1 MVTTD
6 ESSPRGGTGAGLPTD
21 GGPAVDTD
29 RDRISVAPQWKL
41 MWWRFRKHKVAVS
54 AGLVILAFYLVALL
68 ANFFAYS
75 DPDDSRPALS
85 FIPPQ
90 PIQWFADD
98 GSFSPHVYP
107 LVGERDMETFKK
119 VWVPEETVSVPIRLF
134 AHGYEYR
141 LLGLF
146 ETDIHLI
153 GVPEEYEA
161 EATIFLLGS
170 DNFGRDIFSRL
181 VLATRTSLTIGLVG
195 VFLSLVLGVTLG
207 GISGYYGG
215 ATDSIIQR
223 LIEIL
228 RSVPVIP
235 LWLGIAAAL
244 PLTWSPTRIYFS
256 ITLIISLIGWTT
268 LGREVRGRFLQL
280 RHEDFIM
287 AARLCGASDGRI
299 IRVHM
304 VPLMTSHIIAAT
316 TLAVPL
322 MIIAETSLSF
332 LGLGL
337 RPPAISWGVMLQDAQ
352 NVQTVAQAIWML
364 IPVIPVIVAV
374 LAFNFLGDGVR
385 DAADPYGA

>member
-1 MVTTD
+1 MVSSDRRVLSAGAEQAGGATD
-6 ESSPRGGTGAGLPTD
+6 PE
-21 GGPAVDTD
+21 
-29 RDRISVAPQWKL
+29 DRISVAPQWQL
-41 MWWRFRKHKVAVS
+41 MWWRFRKHRVAVG
-54 AGLVILAFYLVALL
+54 AGIVIGTFYLVALL
-68 ANFFAYS
+68 ANFISYS
-75 DPDDSRPALS
+75 DPDDSRAAQS

-90 PIQWFADD
+90 PIQWFKED
-98 GSFSPHVYP
+98 GSFGPHVHP
-107 LVGERDMETFKK
+107 LVGERDLETFKK
-119 VWVPEETVSVPIRLF
+119 VWQADESVSIPIRLF
-134 AHGYEYR
+134 ARGYEYQ

-146 ETDIHLI
+146 DTDLHLI

-161 EATIFLLGS
+161 EASIFLLGT
-170 DNFGRDIFSRL
+170 DGFGRDIFSRL

-195 VFLSLVLGVTLG
+195 VFLSLVLGISLG

-215 ATDSIIQR
+215 LTDSLIQR
-223 LIEIL
+223 VIEIL

-244 PLTWSPTRIYFS
+244 PPTWSPTRIYFS
-256 ITLIISLIGWTT
+256 ITLIISLIGWTS
-268 LGREVRGRFLQL
+268 LARVVRGKFLQL
-280 RHEDFIM
+280 RHEDFIV
-287 AARLCGASDGRI
+287 AARLSGASDRRI

-304 VPLMTSHIIAAT
+304 VPLFTSHIVAET
-316 TLAVPL
+316 TLALPL

-364 IPVIPVIVAV
+364 LPVVPVILAV

-385 DAADPYGA
+385 DAADPYGV

>member
-1 MVTTD
+1 MEASEPRTVRTEPSGEAVTART
-6 ESSPRGGTGAGLPTD
+6 GGEE
-21 GGPAVDTD
+21 
-29 RDRISVAPQWKL
+29 RISVAPQWRL

-54 AGLVILAFYLVALL
+54 AALIIIAFYLVALL
-68 ANFFAYS
+68 ANFIAYS
-75 DPDDSRPALS
+75 DPTDSRPAQS
-85 FIPPQ
+85 FVPPQ
-90 PIQWFADD
+90 PIQWFEDD
-98 GSFSPHVYP
+98 GSFAPHVHP
-107 LVGERDMETFKK
+107 LAGERDLETFKK
-119 VWVPEETVSVPIRLF
+119 VWIADETVSIPVRWF
-134 AHGYEYR
+134 ARGYEYR
-141 LLGLF
+141 LFGLF
-146 ETDIHLI
+146 DTDIHLI
-153 GVPEEYEA
+153 GVPADFEA

-181 VLATRTSLTIGLVG
+181 VLATRTSLTIGLIG

-207 GISGYYGG
+207 GVSGYYGG
-215 ATDSIIQR
+215 LTDSIIQR
-223 LIEIL
+223 VIEIL

-256 ITLIISLIGWTT
+256 ITIIISLIGWTT

-280 RHEDFIM
+280 RHEDFVM
-287 AARLCGASDGRI
+287 AARLCGAGDGRI

-304 VPLMTSHIIAAT
+304 APLLTSHIIAAT
-316 TLAVPL
+316 TLAIPL

-364 IPVIPVIVAV
+364 IPVAPVILAV
-374 LAFNFLGDGVR
+374 LTFNFLGDGVR

>member
-1 MVTTD
+1 MASTD
-6 ESSPRGGTGAGLPTD
+6 ERRLSAGTGAGLLRGAD
-21 GGPAVDTD
+21 PAADTD
-29 RDRISVAPQWKL
+29 RGGISVAPQWKL
-41 MWWRFRKHKVAVS
+41 MWWRFRKHRVAMA
-54 AGLVILAFYLVALL
+54 AGIVVASFYLVALF
-68 ANFFAYS
+68 ANFIAYS
-75 DPDDSRPALS
+75 DPEDSRAAQS
-85 FIPPQ
+85 FVPPQ
-90 PIQWFADD
+90 PIHWFQD
-98 GSFSPHVYP
+98 GAFSPHVHP
-107 LVGERDMETFKK
+107 LVGERDLETFKK
-119 VWVPEETVSVPIRLF
+119 VWVADESVSIPIGLF
-134 AHGYEYR
+134 GRGYEYR
-141 LLGLF
+141 LFGLF
-146 ETDIHLI
+146 DTDIHLI

-161 EATIFLLGS
+161 ESTIFLLGS

-207 GISGYYGG
+207 GVSGYYGG
-215 ATDSIIQR
+215 VTDSLIQR
-223 LIEIL
+223 VIEIL

-244 PLTWSPTRIYFS
+244 PQTWSPTRIYFS
-256 ITLIISLIGWTT
+256 ITIIISLIGWTA
-268 LGREVRGRFLQL
+268 LAREVRGRFLQL

-287 AARLCGASDGRI
+287 AARLCGATDRRI

-304 VPLMTSHIIAAT
+304 VPLMTSHIVAAT

-364 IPVIPVIVAV
+364 IPVAPVILAV

>member
-1 MVTTD
+1 METSEKPALGHSDSGEGVVTVLA
-6 ESSPRGGTGAGLPTD
+6 EE
-21 GGPAVDTD
+21 
-29 RDRISVAPQWKL
+29 DRISVAPQWQL

-54 AGLVILAFYLVALL
+54 AGLVIAAFYLVAML

-75 DPDDSRPALS
+75 NPDDSRPAQS
-85 FIPPQ
+85 FIPPS
-90 PIQWFADD
+90 PIHWFAED
-98 GSFSPHVYP
+98 GTFGPYVHP
-107 LVGERDMETFKK
+107 LVGERDFETFKK
-119 VWVPEETVSVPIRLF
+119 VWVADETVSIPIQLF
-134 AHGYEYR
+134 ARGYQYR

-161 EATIFLLGS
+161 ESTIFLLGT

-215 ATDSIIQR
+215 VPDSIIQR
-223 LIEIL
+223 IIEIL

-256 ITLIISLIGWTT
+256 ITIIISLIGWTT

-287 AARLCGASDGRI
+287 AARLCGARDGRI

-304 VPLMTSHIIAAT
+304 VPLLTSHIIAAT

-364 IPVIPVIVAV
+364 IPVAPVILAV

>member
-1 MVTTD
+1 METSETV
-6 ESSPRGGTGAGLPTD
+6 LPTAGSD
-21 GGPAVDTD
+21 PVDPTVPEVE
-29 RDRISVAPQWKL
+29 DRISVAPQWKL
-41 MWWRFRKHKVAVS
+41 MWWRFRKHKVAVT
-54 AGLVILAFYLVALL
+54 AGFVILAFYVVALL

-75 DPDDSRPALS
+75 DPGDSRPAQS
-85 FIPPQ
+85 FVPPQ

-98 GSFSPHVYP
+98 GSFAPHVHP
-107 LVGERDMETFKK
+107 LVGERDLETFKK
-119 VWVPEETVSVPIRLF
+119 VWIADETVSIPVQLF
-134 AHGYEYR
+134 ARGYEYR
-141 LLGLF
+141 LVGLF
-146 ETDIHLI
+146 DTDIHLI

-161 EATIFLLGS
+161 ESAIFLLGS

-195 VFLSLVLGVTLG
+195 VLLSLVLGVTLG

-215 ATDSIIQR
+215 MTDSIIQR
-223 LIEIL
+223 VIEIL

-256 ITLIISLIGWTT
+256 ITIIISLIGWTT

-304 VPLMTSHIIAAT
+304 VPLLTSHIIAAT

-364 IPVIPVIVAV
+364 IPVAPVILAV

-385 DAADPYGA
+385 DAADPYGG

>member
-1 MVTTD
+1 MATTE
-6 ESSPRGGTGAGLPTD
+6 ESHPSRPTGGGLLTD
-21 GGPAVDTD
+21 GGSAMDTD
-29 RDRISVAPQWKL
+29 RDGVYVAPQWKL
-41 MWWRFRKHKVAVS
+41 MWWRFRKHRVAVS
-54 AGLVILAFYLVALL
+54 AGAVVGAFYLVALL
-68 ANFFAYS
+68 ANFIAYS
-75 DPDDSRPALS
+75 DPEDSRAEQS
-85 FIPPQ
+85 FVPPS
-90 PIQWFADD
+90 PIHWFQDD
-98 GSFSPHVYP
+98 GSFSPHVHP
-107 LVGERDMETFKK
+107 LVGERDLETFKK
-119 VWVPEETVSVPIRLF
+119 VWIADESVSIPIRLF
-134 AHGYEYR
+134 ARGYEYR
-141 LLGLF
+141 LFGVVD
-146 ETDIHLI
+146 TDIHLI
-153 GVPEEYEA
+153 GVADEYEA
-161 EATIFLLGS
+161 ESTIFLLGS

-215 ATDSIIQR
+215 ITDSLIQR
-223 LIEIL
+223 VIEIL

-244 PLTWSPTRIYFS
+244 PQTWSPTRIYFS
-256 ITLIISLIGWTT
+256 ITIIISLIGWTA
-268 LGREVRGRFLQL
+268 LAREVRGRFLQL

-287 AARLCGASDGRI
+287 AAQLCGAGDGRI

-364 IPVIPVIVAV
+364 IPVAPVILAV
-374 LAFNFLGDGVR
+374 LTFNFLGDGVR